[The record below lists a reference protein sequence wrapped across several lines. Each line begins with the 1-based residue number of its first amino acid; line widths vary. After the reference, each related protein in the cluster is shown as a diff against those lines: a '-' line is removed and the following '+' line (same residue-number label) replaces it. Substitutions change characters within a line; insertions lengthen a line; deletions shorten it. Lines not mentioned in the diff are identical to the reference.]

1 MPTQL
6 TLEVDLLLK
15 ANLDALLGSVVEEDQ
30 RSLQPLESP
39 RSEREA
45 LKNQRLQELL
55 DRCREEALQQVVG
68 PFGLTPAMFSDINGG
83 NVTTQRN
90 ANQDIYAKD
99 SERYN
104 RKKDYDYTAGKKQ
117 KLKEAFDSGQM
128 NSQTFTDAY
137 TGEAA
142 QTKRVN
148 EKGKV
153 VMNAELDHTIPLK
166 QAHREGAWM
175 KSSEQR
181 KKLASEKDNLHYTT
195 FENNRAKS
203 HKTAEAT
210 LSTENGYDESLTR
223 PIIDKARKAIDG
235 HLPGTGER
243 VRYHGKELGITGA
256 KEFGKT
262 GLRRAM
268 GVLLFEVVN
277 GSFVEVH
284 KVVSQRDSEEK
295 LLDRV
300 LAAIERVLKRVQ
312 GKFKDA
318 FKAFF
323 EGGLQ
328 GLISNLL
335 TFLINNLITTSAKV
349 VTIIREG
356 MQKLFEAMK
365 LLLWPPENM
374 PTSEVVRAVSKS
386 LAGLFTLGAGMLW
399 EQSINAFILG
409 IPVLGI
415 PVFAPLAGMIAPV
428 LTGLMTGL
436 ANALLMYGIDSLIDW
451 MLDKGTDF
459 ISAQI
464 NALEAS
470 AELSQR
476 MIAQVEAQFE
486 ISARYR
492 EMARTN
498 EQISAQFNRAEQA
511 ANISIA
517 HAQATVQSQD
527 ATMEALVHAID
538 AKKHLNERLGSLLQQ
553 FKKER

>member
-1 MPTQL
+1 M
-6 TLEVDLLLK
+6 
-15 ANLDALLGSVVEEDQ
+15 EEDQ
-30 RSLQPLESP
+30 RILRPLESP

-45 LKNQRLQELL
+45 LKNKRLQELL
-55 DRCREEALQQVVG
+55 GRCREEALQNVVG

-83 NVTTQRN
+83 NVTTQHN
-90 ANQDIYAKD
+90 ANLDIYAKG

-104 RKKDYDYTAGKKQ
+104 RKKDYDYTAAKKQ

-137 TGEAA
+137 TGAAA

-175 KSSEQR
+175 KSSEHR

-203 HKTAEAT
+203 HKAAEAT
-210 LSTENGYDESLTR
+210 LSTKNGYDESLTR

-243 VRYHGKELGITGA
+243 VRYHGKDLGLTGA

-318 FKAFF
+318 FNAFF

-374 PTSEVVRAVSKS
+374 PGSEVARAVSKS

-409 IPVLGI
+409 IPVL
-415 PVFAPLAGMIAPV
+415 APIAGMIAPV

-470 AELSQR
+470 AELAER
-476 MIAQVEAQFE
+476 MIAQVEVQFE

-498 EQISAQFNRAEQA
+498 EQINAQFNRAGQA
-511 ANISIA
+511 TDVSIA
-517 HAQATVQSQD
+517 HAFATVQSQD
-527 ATMEALVHAID
+527 ATMEVLVQAID

-553 FKKER
+553 FKKEK